1 MIRSVKAGREIVV
14 TSKNKVGLL
23 ANVAKALADRGI
35 NIVAVSAQSAGG
47 VALMNFVVDEH
58 LRAMDLLRKKD
69 FPVHE
74 NSVVLVEV
82 EDRPGVLKQITEK
95 LAAKKIDLMN
105 LYASTTATYGPC
117 LLVLSSSDNQKAIVA
132 LKK

>member
-1 MIRSVKAGREIVV
+1 
-14 TSKNKVGLL
+14 
-23 ANVAKALADRGI
+23 VAKALADRGI
-35 NIVAVSAQSAGG
+35 NIVAVSAQAAGG

-58 LRAMDLLRKKD
+58 LRAMDLLRKKN

-95 LAAKKIDLMN
+95 LAAKKIDLLN

-117 LLVLSSSDNQKAIVA
+117 LLVLSSSDNQKAIVT